1 MSIPFVTGGLALTR
15 SPGLTAC
22 PAAAT
27 FGDMLALL
35 QTRIS
40 ASAALLGR
48 GLLLRA

>member
-1 MSIPFVTGGLALTR
+1 MKITVHDGRFGVDRGR
-15 SPGLTAC
+15 RLTAC

-27 FGDMLALL
+27 FGDMFALP

-40 ASAALLGR
+40 VSAALLGR

>member
-1 MSIPFVTGGLALTR
+1 MTGGLALTR
-15 SPGLTAC
+15 SAGLTVC
-22 PAAAT
+22 PAAVT
-27 FGDMLALL
+27 FGGMVALP